1 MNNLRPLLITGVV
14 FLAMLFTSI
23 LKVEAQQF
31 TADTVQVVESNV
43 KIHSPHKATMYS
55 VILPGLGQ
63 AYNKKYWKIPIL
75 YAGIGAT
82 IYAINWNTKNFKRY
96 KNGFK
101 DFSNYYDFK
110 YQDPDL
116 ETPIDEPSTKRY
128 EDLYTD
134 GFDFENSSSSFDSWF
149 KTQLKNKKDSYKQ
162 DRDLSYIILAGVY
175 VLNIID
181 AAIDAHFTNFNVN
194 DNLTIRVE
202 PAVSYSALSGNSL
215 GFRCQ
220 ITF

>member
-1 MNNLRPLLITGVV
+1 MNNLRPLLITVAV
-14 FLAMLFTSI
+14 LLFIILAGNTQTQ
-23 LKVEAQQF
+23 AQKF
-31 TADTVQVVESNV
+31 TADTVQVESSV

-55 VILPGLGQ
+55 VMLPGLGQ

-82 IYAINWNTKNFKRY
+82 IYAINWNTKNFKKY
-96 KNGFK
+96 KNGFQ
-101 DFSNYYDFK
+101 DFSLYVDWKNLPEAEK
-110 YQDPDL
+110 AV
-116 ETPIDEPSTKRY
+116 TDEPTGKSY
-128 EDLYTD
+128 EELYTK
-134 GFDFENSSSSFDSWF
+134 GFDFENSQASFDKWF
-149 KTQLKNKKDSYKQ
+149 KTQLQNKKDSFKH

-181 AAIDAHFTNFNVN
+181 AAVDAHLMNFNVN
-194 DNLTIRVE
+194 EELTLRVE
-202 PAVSYSALSGNSL
+202 PAVSYSAFTGNTL

>member
-14 FLAMLFTSI
+14 FIAMLFTNI

-31 TADTVQVVESNV
+31 TADTVQVIESNV

-82 IYAINWNTKNFKRY
+82 IYAINWNTDNY
-96 KNGFK
+96 KKYKAGFK

-116 ETPIDEPSTKRY
+116 ETPIDEPAGKSY
-128 EDLYTD
+128 LDLTTVDVDAQNKSYH
-134 GFDFENSSSSFDSWF
+134 NWF

-175 VLNIID
+175 VLNIVD

>member
-1 MNNLRPLLITGVV
+1 MNKLRPLFNTVAVLLVLIFAGNT
-14 FLAMLFTSI
+14 
-23 LKVEAQQF
+23 KVQAQQF
-31 TADTVQVVESNV
+31 TADTVQVESSV
-43 KIHSPHKATMYS
+43 KVHSPHKATMYS

-82 IYAINWNTKNFKRY
+82 VYAINWNTKRFKEY
-96 KNGFK
+96 KNGFR
-101 DFSNYYDFK
+101 DFSTFLEWKNLPEEQQSQTPRPTADS
-110 YQDPDL
+110 YQGIL
-116 ETPIDEPSTKRY
+116 ERNWEETDSRTDE
-128 EDLYTD
+128 
-134 GFDFENSSSSFDSWF
+134 WF
-149 KTQLKNKKDSYKQ
+149 KNQLQNRKDSFKH

-181 AAIDAHFTNFNVN
+181 AAVDAHLMNFNVN
-194 DNLTIRVE
+194 DELTLRVE
-202 PAVSYSALSGNSL
+202 PAVSYSAFTGNSL